1 MKVVLFGASGMIGSR
16 ILAELISRGHKVTA
30 VVRNPERVTAIEV
43 QVIRGDLTDAASVAS
58 AVAGADAV
66 LSAYAP
72 PQGKEQTLL
81 LASRSLV
88 EGAEMAGVRRLLV
101 VSGAGSLE
109 VAEGVQLLDTPQF
122 PAAWLPIARAHRDAL
137 PILEASGLEWTAL
150 SPAAMIEPGERTGKF
165 RLGGIQFLVDGQGES
180 RISAEDFAVAM
191 VDELENSQHVRS
203 RFTVAY

>member
-122 PAAWLPIARAHRDAL
+122 PAALATHRPRSSRRAADSEGVRSGVDRSESRCHDRARGTHREVSTGRDTV
-137 PILEASGLEWTAL
+137 SG
-150 SPAAMIEPGERTGKF
+150 GRTGGKPH
-165 RLGGIQFLVDGQGES
+165 LG
-180 RISAEDFAVAM
+180 
-191 VDELENSQHVRS
+191 
-203 RFTVAY
+203 